1 MKVGLNLRHA
11 LLTDCSSFLS
21 TKIDALDKSG
31 VTAKS
36 PRITCTK
43 NKSIMIFIFLF
54 LEIQKLFHNCL
65 QSFYEFYIVIIAKV
79 GEGYNFS

>member
-1 MKVGLNLRHA
+1 
-11 LLTDCSSFLS
+11 
-21 TKIDALDKSG
+21 
-31 VTAKS
+31 
-36 PRITCTK
+36 
-43 NKSIMIFIFLF
+43 MIFIFLF